1 MKKLGR
7 FIAAFRVS
15 IRDPKILR
23 IGGEYWPFA
32 GLRSWHQATF
42 ALWLHNLG
50 PAQSW
55 LLQLLWWVLRFLPGI
70 HKWCWN
76 VIGNIHIWTVVQIR
90 LRFEMFFFRWSK
102 SDSGWFRS
110 IFIHFFEFDKKKMD
124 IPWYPQSWCLENR
137 FVFFH
142 VFVHVFFQKETGHFG
157 GTPLGAPG
165 RGTPSHLLLVAWW
178 IWAMK
183 IPLALSHLIILV
195 AGWWWLEHWFSMG

>member
-1 MKKLGR
+1 VMLKCHRKHPHLNSC
-7 FIAAFRVS
+7 AN
-15 IRDPKILR
+15 KI
-23 IGGEYWPFA
+23 EVWDVFFP
-32 GLRSWHQATF
+32 
-42 ALWLHNLG
+42 
-50 PAQSW
+50 
-55 LLQLLWWVLRFLPGI
+55 
-70 HKWCWN
+70 
-76 VIGNIHIWTVVQIR
+76 VVQIGFR
-90 LRFEMFFFRWSK
+90 LIQINFHTLFWV
-102 SDSGWFRS
+102 WQ
-110 IFIHFFEFDKKKMD
+110 KKMD
-124 IPWYPQSWCLENR
+124 TSWYPQSWCLENR

>member
-7 FIAAFRVS
+7 FIAAFWVS

-110 IFIHFFEFDKKKMD
+110 IFIHFFEFDKKKWISHD
-124 IPWYPQSWCLENR
+124 
-137 FVFFH
+137 
-142 VFVHVFFQKETGHFG
+142 
-157 GTPLGAPG
+157 TPKVDAWKIDLSFSMFLFMCFSKKKLVTLGAPPWG
-165 RGTPSHLLLVAWW
+165 RPVEVLHRIFFS
-178 IWAMK
+178 
-183 IPLALSHLIILV
+183 
-195 AGWWWLEHWFSMG
+195 WLGEFERWKYPWPYPISSY